1 MYRFSGFFG
10 GGSPSCDSEKE
21 DDTPNDSKGKQPWV
35 VTSGRTYSL
44 TSTAMNE
51 RFPTF
56 CQNWAGGF
64 DKNEPL
70 AEIEEATSTTTKK
83 KRCQQFLVYIAI
95 VAIFTLPIIIGL
107 ILFHMPRENDNAA
120 SSYVFS
126 EERARVHLTEI
137 AQRPHPFD
145 SEDNERVANYI
156 ISYATSLQNRYGSDV
171 VEIQT
176 QNVTMDVNN
185 EQADI
190 VNVAILVK
198 GTDHDNSNEE
208 KNRGTAILV
217 SCHYDGVSYGPA
229 ASDDGVSCATML
241 EMASVLSSSPTK
253 LKRDVLFLFVDAEE
267 VGLVGSTIFFEGE
280 SPHPWSLLPSV
291 AINLDNRGICG
302 KQVLEKA
309 NSAYA
314 ADAYFKYA
322 VHPKAFSFTELYDI
336 HLSDAVVYERNR
348 LHTISLG
355 CWSGGWAH
363 HSSYDDIEHVSRGS
377 LHLMGENVLAIIK
390 GVAAEQ
396 SFPSRLQPK
405 ETDEKE
411 VSGLFYFTILG
422 NHVFYVPVGSAA
434 VVFPVIAV
442 AFALTMPSI
451 VHFTKNE
458 DQSRIGKAALRTIWI
473 QFIFANLNFI
483 LGFGACIIAFAG
495 CCLWKEPTEDQ
506 LASKADAG
514 DTANLAWND
523 LSSLPTT
530 LSLFAILCTSI
541 LMYSLQRKMKIREL
555 SEGSDKKHSCRICCR
570 SKTDEHI
577 GDEQGFDD
585 KDNTK
590 ASDDEEDEDEEEE
603 ESLVT
608 IESMDVPDE
617 VNALETSVSKE
628 VSVLGVYGAE
638 GPPQSIIDGI
648 RDDASEEESSS
659 SSDCKRRR
667 NSQTLLQQLGKDVY
681 VGVFYFYTLFLFILS
696 IAMKDAV
703 IFVLWQSVFMW
714 LGAACEMLLSWYKK
728 VNEKWLLITR
738 AFVST
743 VPALFFLSSSL
754 YWVLSEFWNFPNEI
768 ESFWYGAPAVDA
780 LCIGLV
786 VPLLIPHL
794 VMVSKKTYR
803 IIGFVS
809 AILFIATASICI
821 IVSME
826 SPRFEF

>member
-1 MYRFSGFFG
+1 MYRFSGFFR

-21 DDTPNDSKGKQPWV
+21 PNDSKGKQP
-35 VTSGRTYSL
+35 SELLINQSYSL

-64 DKNEPL
+64 DKKEPL
-70 AEIEEATSTTTKK
+70 AEIEEATSTRTEK
-83 KRCQQFLVYIAI
+83 KRCQQLLVYVAI

-120 SSYVFS
+120 SSSVFS

-145 SEDNERVANYI
+145 SEDNERVASYI
-156 ISYATSLQNRYGSDV
+156 ISYATSLHNRYGSDV
-171 VEIQT
+171 LEIQT

-190 VNVAILVK
+190 VNVAVLVK
-198 GTDHDNSNEE
+198 GSDHDNSNEE
-208 KNRGTAILV
+208 KNKGAAILV
-217 SCHYDGVSYGPA
+217 SCHYDGVTYGPA
-229 ASDDGVSCATML
+229 ASDDGISCATML
-241 EMASVLSSSPTK
+241 EVASVLSSSPTK

-267 VGLVGSTIFFEGE
+267 VGLVGSTLFFEGE

-314 ADAYFKYA
+314 AESYFKYA
-322 VHPKAFSFTELYDI
+322 VHPKAFSFTEWFDVN
-336 HLSDAVVYERNR
+336 LSDAVVYERNR

-355 CWSGGWAH
+355 CWSGSWAH
-363 HSSYDDIEHVSRGS
+363 HSSYDDIEHVPRGS

-405 ETDEKE
+405 KTDEKE
-411 VSGLFYFTILG
+411 ASGLFYFTILG

-451 VHFTKNE
+451 VQFTKIE
-458 DQSRIGKAALRTIWI
+458 DESRIGKAALRTIWI

-506 LASKADAG
+506 LASKANAG

-530 LSLFAILCTSI
+530 LSLFASLCTSI
-541 LMYSLQRKMKIREL
+541 LMYSLQRKMKIGDL
-555 SEGSDKKHSCRICCR
+555 SESSDQKHSCHICCRR

-577 GDEQGFDD
+577 GDEQCEDD
-585 KDNTK
+585 KDNTET
-590 ASDDEEDEDEEEE
+590 ADDEDDEDEEE

-608 IESMDVPDE
+608 IEAMDVPDE

-638 GPPQSIIDGI
+638 GPPKSIIDGI
-648 RDDASEEESSS
+648 RDDTLEEESTN
-659 SSDCKRRR
+659 SSDCKRSR

-681 VGVFYFYTLFLFILS
+681 VAVFYFYTFFLFILS
-696 IAMKDAV
+696 VAMKDAV
-703 IFVLWQSVFMW
+703 IFVLWQSIFMW
-714 LGAACEMLLSWYKK
+714 LGAACEMLLSWYQN
-728 VNEKWLLITR
+728 VNEKWLLLTR

-743 VPALFFLSSSL
+743 VPALLFLSSSL

-768 ESFWYGAPAVDA
+768 GESFWYGAPAVDA

-786 VPLLIPHL
+786 VPFLVPHL
-794 VMVSKKTYR
+794 VMVSKKVYR
-803 IIGFVS
+803 IVGFVS
-809 AILFIATASICI
+809 ALGFIVIASICI